1 MVAYR
6 LAQILRRRWLLA
18 TSLVFLALLGAGVLV
33 SGPLALHFVKQR
45 ALAHGLD
52 LSAARAKVG
61 FISLTLT
68 DVRLRRTQP
77 TLDAQLGE
85 VELTLNLSGKLQAIR
100 ISNGAIL
107 AYSELSA
114 WQRLFA
120 TSSRSE
126 PPATAST
133 LGHPTLSLRNLKLR
147 WQPTEDS
154 YWELSGLS
162 LEQPLPG
169 KYAILTQSATLAT
182 GALKAQLTE
191 LHADVDVAKG
201 TRRLS
206 SLNIETLSAQFTSTS
221 KTATPLSTATANPAN
236 TATANPANTATAN
249 TANTAPGTPPNTSAK
264 AALSRTVRSHLDALV
279 VRMRPFLSENFKFK
293 LEQFTLGVKL
303 GSQTFSIGP
312 ERVTATRE
320 PTRFKLQAEPKTGL
334 LPGSTPL
341 SLALTLPFNRAEPL
355 EISLV
360 GGPITLR
367 ELGIKP
373 GDLGLQQPELCT
385 LEASTQ
391 ILLGADG
398 ARVSFSGGGSLTH
411 LSLHHPK
418 LSTEPIQ
425 DLQLGV
431 KARGEWDD
439 TTGLLTLADSELT
452 FGEVHIVAKGSL
464 ANTPTHLAIH
474 GTLEVPLAACQA
486 AKNSLPRGL
495 FPLLSEVALSGTFAF
510 SARVDADSKAPS
522 KTLVSWVLNNECH
535 VDSITSELNPARF
548 AQPFTLQ
555 VVGSRKEAL
564 FLETG
569 PGAASW
575 TPASEIAPAVI
586 AAVLVSEDGNFY
598 GHHGFDF
605 RALQMAVKDN
615 LNAGKFLRGGST
627 VSMQLAKNLYL
638 KREKTLA
645 RKLQEAFFT
654 VLLEQE
660 LSKEQIMTL
669 YLNVIEYGP
678 DIYGLRQAAQYY
690 FATEPSKL
698 SLTQAFFLV
707 SILPNPKEPHFTA
720 EGLLK
725 PRWNAYLNTLL
736 RIAHERKRISA
747 AELTLGLTEELHF
760 GEASTLP
767 RIGSQA
773 PAP

>member
-18 TSLVFLALLGAGVLV
+18 ASLVLLVLLGVGALV
-33 SGPLALHFVKQR
+33 SGPLALHFLKRR

-52 LSAARAKVG
+52 LSASSAKVG

-77 TLDAQLGE
+77 TLDAQLDE
-85 VELTLNLSGKLQAIR
+85 VELTLNLSGKLEAVR
-100 ISNGAIL
+100 ISNGTLL
-107 AYSELSA
+107 ARSELSA
-114 WQRLFA
+114 WQRLFV
-120 TSSRSE
+120 TSS
-126 PPATAST
+126 PPERTASGNK

-147 WQPTEDS
+147 WQPADDS
-154 YWELSGLS
+154 YLELTALS

-169 KYAILTQSATLAT
+169 KYAIFSQSATLAN
-182 GALKAQLTE
+182 GALNAQLTE
-191 LHADVDVAKG
+191 LHADVDLAEG

-206 SLNIETLSAQFTSTS
+206 HLNIETLSAQFASAA
-221 KTATPLSTATANPAN
+221 KTAIPPSTAAPI
-236 TATANPANTATAN
+236 PPS
-249 TANTAPGTPPNTSAK
+249 TAPGTSPNTSEK
-264 AALSRTVRSHLDALV
+264 AALSRALRSHLDALLT
-279 VRMRPFLSENFKFK
+279 RTTPFLSQNFTFK

-303 GSQTFSIGP
+303 GAQSFSVGP

-320 PTRFKLQAEPKTGL
+320 PTRLKLQAEPKIGS

-341 SLALTLPFNRAEPL
+341 SLALTFPFNRAEPL

-360 GGPITLR
+360 GGPVTLR
-367 ELGIKP
+367 ELGIKS
-373 GDLGLQQPELCT
+373 GDLGLEHPELGT
-385 LEASTQ
+385 LEASTK
-391 ILLGADG
+391 IFLGADG

-411 LSLHHPK
+411 LSLRHPK
-418 LSTEPIQ
+418 LSADPIQ
-425 DLQLGV
+425 NLQLGV
-431 KARGEWDD
+431 KARGEWDA
-439 TTGLLTLADSELT
+439 TTGLLTLTDSELT
-452 FGEVHIVAKGSL
+452 LGEVHIVAKGTL
-464 ANTPTHLAIH
+464 ENTSKRGAIH
-474 GTLEVPLAACQA
+474 GTLEVPLASCQA
-486 AKNSLPRGL
+486 AKNSLPKGL

-510 SARVDADSKAPS
+510 SAQVDADSDAPS

-535 VDSITSELNPARF
+535 VDSITSELNPDRF

-575 TPASEIAPAVI
+575 TPADQIAPAVI

-638 KREKTLA
+638 KREKTLT

-698 SLTQAFFLV
+698 SLAQAFFLV

-720 EGLLK
+720 DGLLK

-736 RIAHERKRISA
+736 RIAHERKRISD
-747 AELTLGLTEELHF
+747 AELRLGLAEELHF

-767 RIGSQA
+767 RIGTQA

>member
-6 LAQILRRRWLLA
+6 LARILRRRWLLA
-18 TSLVFLALLGAGVLV
+18 ASLVFLVLLGVGALV
-33 SGPLALHFVKQR
+33 SGPLALHFLKRR

-52 LSAARAKVG
+52 LSASRAKVG
-61 FISLTLT
+61 FVSLTLT
-68 DVRLRRTQP
+68 NVRLRRTQP

-85 VELTLNLSGKLQAIR
+85 VEFTLGLTGTLQAVR
-100 ISNGAIL
+100 ISNGTLL
-107 AYSELSA
+107 ARSELSA
-114 WQRLFA
+114 WRRLFA
-120 TSSRSE
+120 TSSQPERV
-126 PPATAST
+126 AS
-133 LGHPTLSLRNLKLR
+133 GNKPSHRTLSLRNLKLR
-147 WQPTEDS
+147 WQPAGDN
-154 YWELSGLS
+154 YLELAGLS
-162 LEQPLPG
+162 LEQTLPG
-169 KYAILTQSATLAT
+169 KYAILSQSATLAY
-182 GALKAQLTE
+182 GGLNAQLTD
-191 LHADVDVAKG
+191 LHADVDLAEG
-201 TRRLS
+201 ARRLS
-206 SLNIETLSAQFTSTS
+206 NLNIETLSAQLVSTA
-221 KTATPLSTATANPAN
+221 KTTNPPNTVTPPPPTTATANP
-236 TATANPANTATAN
+236 PD
-249 TANTAPGTPPNTSAK
+249 TAPGTAPNTSEK
-264 AALSRTVRSHLDALV
+264 AALSRTLRSHLDALLA
-279 VRMRPFLSENFKFK
+279 RTTPFLSQNFRFK

-510 SARVDADSKAPS
+510 SARVDADSKVPS

-698 SLTQAFFLV
+698 SLAQAFFLV